1 MNNSRQQRDQY
12 FVKMIMAENQKKEI
26 NNLRID
32 NEEKL
37 GIKKNINIEAFEI
50 KDVDSIINE
59 LKTDELKR
67 QKAKKEK
74 MSLITF
80 SVILFIL
87 ATIGLGCIVTLIHL
101 IY

>member
-37 GIKKNINIEAFEI
+37 GIKRNVNIEAFDK
-50 KDVDSIINE
+50 KDVDTIINE

-67 QKAKKEK
+67 QKEKKEK
-74 MSLITF
+74 TSLITF
-80 SVILFIL
+80 SIILFIL
-87 ATIGLGCIVTLIHL
+87 ATIGLGCIIALIHL
-101 IY
+101 I